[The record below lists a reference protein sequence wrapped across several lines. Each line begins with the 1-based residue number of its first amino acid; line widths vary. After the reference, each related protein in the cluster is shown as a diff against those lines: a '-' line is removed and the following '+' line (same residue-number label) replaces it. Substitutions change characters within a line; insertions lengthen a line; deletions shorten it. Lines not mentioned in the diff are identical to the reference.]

1 MEIAKHIIEQWGGL
15 GLLVVI
21 LVWYGKKSFELFRE
35 NDKARTEEFAQ
46 RDLAHKEEREKWRK
60 QSHKQHKDIMKI
72 TKKWIELTTELK
84 SVIKES
90 GNHK

>member
-1 MEIAKHIIEQWGGL
+1 METARYIIEQWGGL

-21 LVWYGKKSFELFRE
+21 LIWYAKKSFERFE
-35 NDKARTEEFAQ
+35 K
-46 RDLAHKEEREKWRK
+46 RDERHEEEREKWRK

-84 SVIKES
+84 SVIKEN
-90 GNHK
+90 GKHK